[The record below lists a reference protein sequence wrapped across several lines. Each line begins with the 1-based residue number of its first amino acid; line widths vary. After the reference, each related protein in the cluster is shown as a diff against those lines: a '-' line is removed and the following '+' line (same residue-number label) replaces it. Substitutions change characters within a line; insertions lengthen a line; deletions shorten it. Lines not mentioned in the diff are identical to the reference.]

1 MSSEQFSLRIPQ
13 DTKKRLDEL
22 AKATGRSKAYLAID
36 AIERYLDLESWQ
48 IRAIQT
54 GLKEVEN
61 ENTFSLD
68 EIKKSNNSQGII
80 QVQIDE
86 NLEKEAEEL
95 FSSLGLD
102 ISTAIRIFL
111 TMSIETGGI
120 PFAIKRNEQS
130 LIYNPLINST
140 TSSRE

>member
-54 GLKEVEN
+54 GLKDVEN
-61 ENTFSLD
+61 EKTFSLE
-68 EIKKSNNSQGII
+68 EIKKSWNI
-80 QVQIDE
+80 
-86 NLEKEAEEL
+86 EE
-95 FSSLGLD
+95 
-102 ISTAIRIFL
+102 
-111 TMSIETGGI
+111 
-120 PFAIKRNEQS
+120 
-130 LIYNPLINST
+130 
-140 TSSRE
+140 